1 MLKHWL
7 IDLIGHVSGLSDA
20 QLRQIEKAFP
30 ASKALIDLL
39 IRAQPIIEQAQKL
52 YAEAEPL
59 IDEAMKEWQTVGPA
73 AQILIDV
80 IGHHVNKGSSPAEAA
95 EAVRTALNGSIK
107 SVAQDHWIDQQMSC
121 VTVFGGTGFVG
132 RRVVRY
138 LRESGATV
146 RVASRHPRRAEG
158 DDVKQIAA
166 DAHDERSVEAAV
178 AGADGVVN
186 AISLYVEHGSDTFHS
201 VHVETAA
208 RIASVARR
216 VGAKRLVHLSGI
228 GYGWPRIA
236 AATLDVYARV
246 VARPTRATPAAASGR
261 TRHADARRFALVP
274 SGAEHSRGCGCAR
287 RAGAGPRATEAGASG
302 SPTCRAGGRRW
313 PSATAAARRSAAPTA
328 ELVVR
333 FRTERQ
339 PLSAICLHGDTPAS
353 PRSRNDYGAEEA
365 FAAGA
370 RARRTGDVL
379 IALSTSGRSAN
390 VAARGRGGERARDGD
405 VGAQP
410 ARAEPDRRARD
421 DALRVRRAGPGD
433 DAGADLV
440 ALHVLC
446 GAVAREL
453 ALRDPA
459 DAASGREGDGC
470 AAARAAPLRRGAAR

>member
-20 QLRQIEKAFP
+20 QLRQIEKSLP

-39 IRAQPIIEQAQKL
+39 NRAEPIIEQAQKL

-95 EAVRTALNGSIK
+95 EAVRTALNSSIE
-107 SVAQDHWIDQQMSC
+107 SVAQNHWIDQRMSC

-138 LRESGATV
+138 LCESGATV

-201 VHVETAA
+201 AHVETAA

-228 GYGWPRIA
+228 G
-236 AATLDVYARV
+236 
-246 VARPTRATPAAASGR
+246 
-261 TRHADARRFALVP
+261 
-274 SGAEHSRGCGCAR
+274 
-287 RAGAGPRATEAGASG
+287 
-302 SPTCRAGGRRW
+302 
-313 PSATAAARRSAAPTA
+313 
-328 ELVVR
+328 
-333 FRTERQ
+333 
-339 PLSAICLHGDTPAS
+339 
-353 PRSRNDYGAEEA
+353 
-365 FAAGA
+365 
-370 RARRTGDVL
+370 
-379 IALSTSGRSAN
+379 
-390 VAARGRGGERARDGD
+390 
-405 VGAQP
+405 
-410 ARAEPDRRARD
+410 
-421 DALRVRRAGPGD
+421 
-433 DAGADLV
+433 
-440 ALHVLC
+440 
-446 GAVAREL
+446 
-453 ALRDPA
+453 A
-459 DAASGREGDGC
+459 DAASPSPYIRSRGEGEAAVQAAFPGVVIIRPAVMFASDDGFLTTILRLLRLQPAYADDV
-470 AAARAAPLRRGAAR
+470 AAAITQVLRQSKKPYPIYELAGPRVYSYEELLRTIARTAGLRPVLMRTPFAFWGAMAGLAEILPHPPLTRNQIELMQIDTTASAKLP